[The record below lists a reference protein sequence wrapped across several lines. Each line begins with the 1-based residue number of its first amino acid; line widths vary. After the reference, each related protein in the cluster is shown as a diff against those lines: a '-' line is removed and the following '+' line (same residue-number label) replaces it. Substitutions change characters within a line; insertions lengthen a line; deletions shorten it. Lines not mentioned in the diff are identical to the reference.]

1 MHDRGGRVRA
11 ATLAIAFVLAPAACS
26 PSPVALPSAPSIAT
40 QSSAPTVLPSS
51 AATVAPAT
59 ERVTAPPGT
68 GSGGAAACEP
78 LDLKASHGLVEGAAG
93 STFTTVVLSPGIDCS
108 IDLYPA
114 FGLKDANGAVL
125 VGGAAAGPGRIDL
138 DSDLT
143 YESNVQLGNW
153 CGDTPKFPPRFEL
166 LLGGAEVEVTGSS
179 FPEPG
184 NLPPCNGSTQGPVLE
199 ASAWAAQ

>member
-1 MHDRGGRVRA
+1 MHDRRGPVFA
-11 ATLAIAFVLAPAACS
+11 ATLAILFLVALAACS
-26 PSPVALPSAPSIAT
+26 PSPAGLASAAPVATASSEPSIT
-40 QSSAPTVLPSS
+40 PSSAP
-51 AATVAPAT
+51 TVAPAT
-59 ERVTAPPGT
+59 EPITAPPET
-68 GSGGAAACEP
+68 GSSAAGPCEP

-114 FGLKDANGAVL
+114 FGLKDANGAAL

-153 CGDTPKFPPRFEL
+153 CADTPKFPLRFAL

-184 NLPPCNGSTQGPVLE
+184 NLPPCNGNTQGPVLE
-199 ASAWAAQ
+199 ASAWSPR